1 MNMLEIHYLE
11 GQNEQTKTYPAPA
24 DFVRQQ
30 QLEVP
35 DFEDYTKLTK
45 VTVDGEPLALT
56 DATMG
61 GLYNYF
67 IQK

>member
-1 MNMLEIHYLE
+1 MLEIHYIE
-11 GQNEQTKTYPAPA
+11 GQNKQVKTYPAPA

-35 DFEDYTKLTK
+35 DFEDYTKLTS
-45 VTVDGEPLALT
+45 VTIDGRPVTLT

-61 GLYNYF
+61 GLYNYL
-67 IQK
+67 IKN

>member
-1 MNMLEIHYLE
+1 MLEIHYLE
-11 GQNEQTKTYPAPA
+11 GQNEQLKTYPASA

-35 DFEDYTKLTK
+35 DFEDYTKITK
-45 VTVDGEPLALT
+45 VTVDGSALALT

-61 GLYNYF
+61 GLYNYL